1 MRRFRLERARER
13 GAVIVETL
21 IVMPLLLL
29 LVLGGVEV
37 GMIVRDLQTAVA
49 ATRSA
54 ARVTSSAGDSR
65 LADYDA
71 IASLQASLSELD
83 PADVV
88 KVTIFRAEGDG
99 AMPAACEGGSIDNYC
114 NVYTGAEVFGMTA
127 ADFPGASCAIGSPDH
142 AWCPTSR
149 ETDLNDLP
157 DWVGIRVV
165 IRHRSIAPF
174 LGDRTL
180 TETAV
185 MRLEPRLD

>member
-1 MRRFRLERARER
+1 MTRFRRDRAGER

-37 GMIVRDLQTAVA
+37 GMIVRDLQTAVG

-83 PADVV
+83 PVDVV

-99 AMPAACEGGSIDNYC
+99 AMPAACEGGSID
-114 NVYTGAEVFGMTA
+114 
-127 ADFPGASCAIGSPDH
+127 DQP
-142 AWCPTSR
+142 
-149 ETDLNDLP
+149 
-157 DWVGIRVV
+157 
-165 IRHRSIAPF
+165 
-174 LGDRTL
+174 GDRPQ
-180 TETAV
+180 
-185 MRLEPRLD
+185 RPS